1 MTTQLLA
8 AELTPAAVLDFWFG
22 DDDGGRL
29 ASPAVL
35 GKRWFKGGEA
45 VDAAIAERF
54 AWAVDQAVANG
65 LKDWEI
71 APRERMALIVLLD
84 QFTRN
89 LYRGTVKAFMGD
101 HRARRLATNGWAHG
115 DFADFHWTEQM
126 AVLMPFEHSENL
138 ADQVFCVGQMERIAR
153 DVPGQ
158 DQDIAEGFVQSAQR
172 HHDIV
177 AEFGRF
183 PHRNPVMGRANTTA
197 EDRFMLD
204 GPRFGQ

>member
-8 AELTPAAVLDFWFG
+8 AALTPHAVLDFWFNDNG
-22 DDDGGRL
+22 Q
-29 ASPAVL
+29 PAPSSVL
-35 GKRWFKGGEA
+35 GKRWFAGGTV

-54 AWAVDQAVANG
+54 GWAVDQAVANG
-65 LKDWEI
+65 LKDWES
-71 APRERMALIVLLD
+71 APRERLALIVLLD

-101 HRARRLATNGWAHG
+101 HRARRLATTGWVHG
-115 DFADFHWTEQM
+115 EFDDFSWIERVAT
-126 AVLMPFEHSENL
+126 LMPFEHSENL
-138 ADQVFCVGQMERIAR
+138 DDQRFCVAQMERISATVTESER
-153 DVPGQ
+153 AFAD
-158 DQDIAEGFVQSAQR
+158 GFVNAARQ

-183 PHRNPVMGRANTTA
+183 PHRNPVMGRANTAA
-197 EDRFMLD
+197 EDAFMHD